1 MTIIHSVL
9 EHLAGCVGKQQ
20 IVSSIDRSIVMIAS
34 HMHAKGEDMHH
45 GYYPTPDYKD
55 HKAAQIGMIDRSLK
69 WAYGEDFDG
78 AMNRMK
84 AFIDVGCGVGGSSRH
99 IARTYGNRLDVTGVG
114 ISLSPYQIQR
124 ANQFTEAANLTAA
137 LTYKV
142 EDAMNTSFADGSF
155 DLGM

>member
-1 MTIIHSVL
+1 M
-9 EHLAGCVGKQQ
+9 
-20 IVSSIDRSIVMIAS
+20 SSIDRSIVMIAS

-137 LTYKV
+137 LTYRV

-155 DLGM
+155 DLGTSFVTMLFLNT